1 MSMDGKFRYFLCR
14 HAHDPVEINLSDY
27 VDPFADVFLAYWV
40 GVLKMLELLLDA
52 DGLIFYIV
60 WGTETVRELPSY
72 GRNVVVLLLME
83 EFCEIPPYF
92 DKVRYVFK
100 THGFFPYVN
109 TLQIG
114 AGLALLAK
122 TVRDA
127 VRWAWSSGLL
137 ALRHKDAIAREE
149 GGMTV
154 PLGYAR
160 QTDLPGKPFAE
171 RRYAVSFIGSVK
183 QRAYHP
189 LSIRALLGT
198 PKDIARSRM
207 LEELQ
212 RLAADM
218 PGEVFW
224 ADTGSYMNGILS
236 DGVRYSELMAD
247 SKICLAPRG
256 SSTETFRLF
265 EGMRQGCVVICDRVP
280 RHWFFADCPFI
291 QLDDWSELG
300 PCVNGLLA
308 DPERLVELHR
318 SALDWW
324 RRRCSPEALA
334 GVMAERLSR
343 LARAEGGAKLAA
355 AGPEPQVQTAEG
367 AESWRVAPAVRS
379 SRAGG

>member
-1 MSMDGKFRYFLCR
+1 MRAGIGAFGGMTEDSKFRYFLCR
-14 HAHDPVEINLSDY
+14 HAHDPVEINLSEY
-27 VDPFADVFLAYWV
+27 VDPFVDVFLAYWV
-40 GVLKMLELLLDA
+40 GVLKMLEVLLDA
-52 DGLIFYIV
+52 DGLVFYIV

-72 GRNVVVLLLME
+72 GKNVVVLLLME

-109 TLQIG
+109 TLQLG
-114 AGLALLAK
+114 ASLALLVKA
-122 TVRDA
+122 VRDA
-127 VRWAWSSGLL
+127 ARWARSSGLL
-137 ALRHKDAIAREE
+137 ALRHKGAIVREE

-198 PKDIARSRM
+198 PKDIARTRM

-212 RLAADM
+212 RLAASM

-224 ADTGSYMNGILS
+224 ADTGSYMNGVLS

-280 RHWFFADCPFI
+280 RHWFFEDCPFI

-300 PCVNGLLA
+300 PCVNDLLA
-308 DPERLVELHR
+308 DPERLEDLHKR
-318 SALDWW
+318 ALDWW
-324 RRRCSPEALA
+324 QRRCAPQALA
-334 GVMAERLSR
+334 GVMAERL
-343 LARAEGGAKLAA
+343 ARAPQIGGGAEANVSGL
-355 AGPEPQVQTAEG
+355 EPQF
-367 AESWRVAPAVRS
+367 
-379 SRAGG
+379 